1 MATWLLCVLIIESI
15 VNLKK
20 KALNT
25 VNMRMRPTK
34 QTAMALGL
42 RVHFTPNKNCTSPTE
57 VMHV

>member
-1 MATWLLCVLIIESI
+1 MATWLLCVSIIESI

-20 KALNT
+20 KAQNT

-57 VMHV
+57 AMHV